1 MVGLTNGC
9 DQTVIRGDVAARAFS
24 VFCFKDGRLA
34 GIESVNRAAD
44 HMFGRRLLAVGES
57 LTPEEAAD
65 TSFDLKAR
73 LSRVGKAEQPAG

>member
-1 MVGLTNGC
+1 
-9 DQTVIRGDVAARAFS
+9 
-24 VFCFKDGRLA
+24 
-34 GIESVNRAAD
+34 
-44 HMFGRRLLAVGES
+44 MFGRRLLAVGES